1 MRVSK
6 RTDYA
11 LRALF
16 TLVEH
21 HGGAPIPI
29 RELARRNDVPK
40 RFLEQI
46 MLALKSQGWV
56 DSTAGI
62 RGGYFLSR
70 SPEKI
75 TMGEVVRHFDGILAP
90 IDCVSVTGYV
100 RCSQEPVCRFR
111 RIFFDARNYVANLMD
126 KATLAEVAKGAPLT
140 QKEVHGGFAEFAGGE
155 GI

>member
-62 RGGYFLSR
+62 RGGYILAKG
-70 SPEKI
+70 PEKI

-90 IDCVSVTGYV
+90 IDCVSVTGYA

-126 KATLAEVAKGAPLT
+126 RATLAEVAKGSPLT
-140 QKEVHGGFAEFAGGE
+140 RKEVTAGFSEFTGGE

>member
-46 MLALKSQGWV
+46 MLALKSKGWV

-62 RGGYFLSR
+62 RGGYFLSKG
-70 SPEKI
+70 PEKI
-75 TMGEVVRHFDGILAP
+75 TLGEVVRHFDGILAP

-100 RCSQEPVCRFR
+100 RCSQESVCRFR
-111 RIFFDARNYVANLMD
+111 RVFFDARNYVANLMD
-126 KATLAEVAKGAPLT
+126 QATLAEVAKGSPLT
-140 QKEVHGGFAEFAGGE
+140 KKELTTGFNEFAGGE

>member
-56 DSTAGI
+56 ASAAGI
-62 RGGYFLSR
+62 RGGYFLAKG
-70 SPEKI
+70 PEKI
-75 TMGEVVRHFDGILAP
+75 TLGEVVRHFDGILAP

-100 RCSQEPVCRFR
+100 RCSQESVCRFR
-111 RIFFDARNYVANLMD
+111 RVFFDARNYVANLMD
-126 KATLAEVAKGAPLT
+126 QSTLAEVAKGSPLT
-140 QKEVHGGFAEFAGGE
+140 KKELTSGFNEFTGGE

>member
-1 MRVSK
+1 MHISK
-6 RTDYA
+6 KTDYA

-21 HGGAPIPI
+21 YNGAPIPI
-29 RELARRNDVPK
+29 RELARRNDIPK

-46 MLALKSQGWV
+46 MLALKAQGWV
-56 DSTAGI
+56 ESLAGI
-62 RGGYFLSR
+62 RGGYVLAKNPS
-70 SPEKI
+70 KI

-90 IDCVSVTGYV
+90 IECVSLSGYK

-111 RIFFDARNYVANLMD
+111 RVFLDIRNYVTAVMD
-126 KATLAEVAKGAPLT
+126 RSTLAEVAKGTPVS
-140 QKEVHGGFAEFAGGE
+140 KSEVWAGFMEGE

>member
-1 MRVSK
+1 MQVSK
-6 RTDYA
+6 KTDYA

-21 HGGAPIPI
+21 YKGTPIPI
-29 RELARRNDVPK
+29 RELARRNDIPK

-46 MLALKSQGWV
+46 MLALKAEGWV
-56 DSTAGI
+56 ESLAGM
-62 RGGYFLSR
+62 RGGYVLAKNPS
-70 SPEKI
+70 KI

-90 IDCVSVTGYV
+90 IACVSLSGYK

-111 RIFFDARNYVANLMD
+111 RVFFDIRNYVTAVMD
-126 KATLAEVAKGAPLT
+126 RSTLAEVARGAPVSK
-140 QKEVHGGFAEFAGGE
+140 QEVWAGFAEGE